1 MKKIHALFLCVAWL
15 LCMLTLSA
23 LAADYVY
30 YENDFSD
37 VTTLSDFT
45 QYRGKWEIVDGQLT
59 LTAAVLGGFLLL
71 GFADERPGVFAVH
84 KGRRRCQSDRL
95 HA

>member
-45 QYRGKWEIVDGQLT
+45 QYRGN
-59 LTAAVLGGFLLL
+59 
-71 GFADERPGVFAVH
+71 
-84 KGRRRCQSDRL
+84 C
-95 HA
+95 